1 MPNLS
6 KETKQQIALNYAL
19 AKSKDEQE
27 QLVALMADFIEA
39 YRSTILV
46 INGSNESDFENLIDG
61 INKAPPLIRNYFR
74 ESINIGSFALPIHI
88 ETVKVNVNSKNDVFF
103 YFSNN
108 DGLIEVSD
116 RFVSKRY
123 FNYNL
128 FEKSDLEDLLGDES
142 FNKMYHRVVDA
153 NNALQK
159 NIQTYYDNLYELIKN
174 IRTLERIE
182 KQFKDVVL
190 YLPDNIKVNE
200 DKEDIKDKF
209 AEL

>member
-1 MPNLS
+1 MANLS

-19 AKSKDEQE
+19 EKSKDEQE
-27 QLVALMADFIEA
+27 QLISLMADFIEA

-46 INGSNESDFENLIDG
+46 INGSNESDFEHLIDG
-61 INKAPPLIRNYFR
+61 IKNVPPLIRNYFR
-74 ESINIGSFALPIHI
+74 DSINIGSFALPVHV
-88 ETVKVNVNSKNDVFF
+88 ETVKVNVNSKNNVLF
-103 YFSNN
+103 YFSN
-108 DGLIEVSD
+108 DDELIEVFD
-116 RFVSKRY
+116 RSVSKRH

-128 FEKSDLEDLLGDES
+128 FEKSDLEDFLENEA
-142 FNKMYHRVVDA
+142 FNKMYHMVVDA
-153 NNALQK
+153 NVAFQK

-174 IRTLERIE
+174 IRTLDRIE

-190 YLPDNIKVNE
+190 YLPDDIKVNE

>member
-46 INGSNESDFENLIDG
+46 INGSSESDFENLIEG
-61 INKAPPLIRNYFR
+61 IKNVPPLIRNYFR
-74 ESINIGSFALPIHI
+74 DSINIGSFALPVHI
-88 ETVKVNVNSKNDVFF
+88 ETVKINVNSKNNVLF
-103 YFSNN
+103 YFSN
-108 DGLIEVSD
+108 DDELIEVFD
-116 RFVSKRY
+116 RSVSKRH

-128 FEKSDLEDLLGDES
+128 FEKSDLEDLLENEA
-142 FNKMYHRVVDA
+142 FNKMYHMVVDA
-153 NNALQK
+153 NNSFQK

-182 KQFKDVVL
+182 KNTLTFGLSNDFLLFEIDVTS
-190 YLPDNIKVNE
+190 E
-200 DKEDIKDKF
+200 KF
-209 AEL
+209 VY

>member
-19 AKSKDEQE
+19 EKSKDEQE
-27 QLVALMADFIEA
+27 QLVSLMGDFIEA

-46 INGSNESDFENLIDG
+46 INGTNEADFRTLLSR
-61 INKAPPLIRNYFR
+61 INKVPPLITNYFR

-103 YFSNN
+103 YFSN
-108 DGLIEVSD
+108 DDDLIEVSD

-123 FNYNL
+123 FNYHL
-128 FEKSDLEDLLGDES
+128 FEKSDLDDLLENES
-142 FNKMYHRVVDA
+142 FNEFYKTVVDA
-153 NNALQK
+153 NDSFQK

-182 KQFKDVVL
+182 KQFKDVIL

>member
-27 QLVALMADFIEA
+27 QLVALMADFIDS

-46 INGSNESDFENLIDG
+46 INGSNESDFEHLIDG
-61 INKAPPLIRNYFR
+61 IKNVPPLIRNYFR
-74 ESINIGSFALPIHI
+74 DSINIGSFALPVHI
-88 ETVKVNVNSKNDVFF
+88 ETVKINVNSKNNVLF
-103 YFSNN
+103 YFSN
-108 DGLIEVSD
+108 DDELIEVFD
-116 RFVSKRY
+116 RSVSKRH

-128 FEKSDLEDLLGDES
+128 FEKSDLEDLLENEA
-142 FNKMYHRVVDA
+142 FNKMYHMVVDA
-153 NNALQK
+153 NNAFQK

>member
-74 ESINIGSFALPIHI
+74 ESINIGSFALPVHI
-88 ETVKVNVNSKNDVFF
+88 ENVVIKVNSKNDVFF
-103 YFSNN
+103 YFSNG
-108 DGLIEVSD
+108 DELVEISD
-116 RFVSKRY
+116 RFVSERY
-123 FNYNL
+123 FNYHL
-128 FEKSDLEDLLGDES
+128 FDKSDLEDLLENDT
-142 FNKMYHRVVDA
+142 FNEMYHKTVDA
-153 NNALQK
+153 NEMLQK
-159 NIQTYYDNLYELIKN
+159 NLQTYYNNLYELIKN
-174 IRTLERIE
+174 IRTLDRIE

-190 YLPDNIKVNE
+190 YLPDDIKLNE